1 MKQKVLKGLKIVTR
15 WLACAKSALVLGVIV
30 ALITWGM
37 PLATPKFVAKV
48 NRLLSAFD
56 GDTDVV
62 SLMFSSVIS
71 FVVIFIS
78 ALLVYIQVYINRFP
92 SELVL
97 NQIKPRYANFGT
109 AIALYLF
116 FCVVEMV
123 VKMGRFSDAVLS
135 VCGVG
140 IFIWLFYFA
149 YSLHYKT
156 SLTECT
162 RTYVKDILNTER
174 LLEDSNAL
182 KAKLRILEKTYNE
195 CIARNELYVCQIICE
210 ESNKV
215 FLESMKESQ
224 TSIINGDS
232 KSKQISEAM
241 DNTFEHSISLA
252 RDTEMTADR
261 KTQTTAVRNVVSQL
275 TMCIKLG
282 MMDQY
287 KKYTNMLMDELY
299 FLCKSENGELQDRY
313 YHALMEIVRIS
324 VESKNSQEYLKCT
337 LTSMKSNAK
346 YFGYLSNYDMSDGY
360 LFLLGY
366 CIEKDMG
373 EEYIKDF
380 VNFLK
385 SATVVMP
392 DFEKGNRSI
401 EIVRNTIFMVLR
413 RNRKAEVAIIID
425 SMDSIKR
432 FAVKNEK
439 WTIFSIQIFAEFEN
453 ENFKDCFEISFEKHV
468 NLLTSIKESYSD
480 KFLSTL
486 LYPDFKRFLNES
498 ENRIERVRILKD
510 SFIQLMREA
519 YRLDMARMSYRLFGK
534 LQDCITDE
542 NITEAT
548 RESLM
553 EIYFIVI
560 EQSLKST
567 HEELNILIFSWMQ
580 EAIEALDQKKLLS
593 ENLGE
598 EIINIIIDKITQTG
612 MNEDVREYLLEMISG
627 WSIQF
632 EEGNPQNFVLINKQ
646 IRVLLINGL
655 HSVGLFSLETLNI
668 ALLKNISNDLG
679 WMLINALQQDYP
691 EVQLLLDSVIDLYR
705 KSVIFGVAFNIRI
718 YLLTLFTT
726 VGAFCQTDS
735 KYNPTGDAVIS
746 FLKEIPH
753 DMIDLAIDVRKNDYD
768 GWDNDEFGNIK
779 NGVAILKGKLAT

>member
-1 MKQKVLKGLKIVTR
+1 M
-15 WLACAKSALVLGVIV
+15 
-30 ALITWGM
+30 
-37 PLATPKFVAKV
+37 
-48 NRLLSAFD
+48 
-56 GDTDVV
+56 
-62 SLMFSSVIS
+62 
-71 FVVIFIS
+71 
-78 ALLVYIQVYINRFP
+78 
-92 SELVL
+92 
-97 NQIKPRYANFGT
+97 
-109 AIALYLF
+109 
-116 FCVVEMV
+116 
-123 VKMGRFSDAVLS
+123 
-135 VCGVG
+135 
-140 IFIWLFYFA
+140 
-149 YSLHYKT
+149 
-156 SLTECT
+156 
-162 RTYVKDILNTER
+162 
-174 LLEDSNAL
+174 
-182 KAKLRILEKTYNE
+182 
-195 CIARNELYVCQIICE
+195 
-210 ESNKV
+210 
-215 FLESMKESQ
+215 
-224 TSIINGDS
+224 
-232 KSKQISEAM
+232 
-241 DNTFEHSISLA
+241 
-252 RDTEMTADR
+252 
-261 KTQTTAVRNVVSQL
+261 
-275 TMCIKLG
+275 
-282 MMDQY
+282 
-287 KKYTNMLMDELY
+287 Y

-401 EIVRNTIFMVLR
+401 EIVRNTIFTVLR
-413 RNRKAEVAIIID
+413 RNRKAEIYIVID
-425 SMDSIKR
+425 SLDLIRQFAIKS
-432 FAVKNEK
+432 EK
-439 WTIFSIQIFAEFEN
+439 WTILAIQIFVEFEN
-453 ENFKDCFEISFEKHV
+453 ENFKDYFEISFEKHV
-468 NLLTSIKESYSD
+468 NLLTSIQESYSD
-480 KFLSTL
+480 KFLRTL
-486 LYPDFKRFLNES
+486 PHPNFKRFLGES
-498 ENRIERVRILKD
+498 ENRIERVQILKD

-519 YRLDMARMSYRLFGK
+519 YRLDMARMSYQLFYE

-560 EQSLKST
+560 EQSLMST
-567 HEELNILIFSWMQ
+567 HEDLNILMLSWMQ
-580 EAIEALDQKKLLS
+580 EAIEILDRKKLMS

-612 MNEDVREYLLEMISG
+612 MNEDVREYLLGMISG
-627 WSIQF
+627 WSIRF
-632 EEGNPQNFVLINKQ
+632 EKGNPQNFVLINKQ

>member
-1 MKQKVLKGLKIVTR
+1 M
-15 WLACAKSALVLGVIV
+15 
-30 ALITWGM
+30 
-37 PLATPKFVAKV
+37 
-48 NRLLSAFD
+48 
-56 GDTDVV
+56 
-62 SLMFSSVIS
+62 
-71 FVVIFIS
+71 
-78 ALLVYIQVYINRFP
+78 
-92 SELVL
+92 
-97 NQIKPRYANFGT
+97 
-109 AIALYLF
+109 
-116 FCVVEMV
+116 
-123 VKMGRFSDAVLS
+123 
-135 VCGVG
+135 
-140 IFIWLFYFA
+140 
-149 YSLHYKT
+149 
-156 SLTECT
+156 TECT
-162 RTYVKDILNTER
+162 RTYVKDILNTES
-174 LLEDSNAL
+174 LLEDSKAL
-182 KAKLRILEKTYNE
+182 KAKLKILEKTYNE
-195 CIARNELYVCQIICE
+195 CVARNELYVCQIICE

-252 RDTEMTADR
+252 RDTEMTTDR
-261 KTQTTAVRNVVSQL
+261 KTQTTAVRNVMSQL

-282 MMDQY
+282 MINQY
-287 KKYTNMLMDELY
+287 KKYTNTLMNELC
-299 FLCKSENGELQDRY
+299 FLCKNGNGELQDRY
-313 YHALMEIVRIS
+313 YHALVEIVRTSI
-324 VESKNSQEYLKCT
+324 ESKTSQEYLKCT

-346 YFGYLSNYDMSDGY
+346 YFGCLSNYDMSDGY
-360 LFLLGY
+360 LFLLGC
-366 CIEKDMG
+366 CIEKDLG

-401 EIVRNTIFMVLR
+401 EIVRNTIFTVLR
-413 RNRKAEVAIIID
+413 KNRKADIYIVID
-425 SMDSIKR
+425 SLDLIRQFAIKS
-432 FAVKNEK
+432 EK
-439 WTIFSIQIFAEFEN
+439 WTILAIQIFVEFEN
-453 ENFKDCFEISFEKHV
+453 ERFKDYFEISFKKYV
-468 NLLTSIKESYSD
+468 NLLTSIQESYSD
-480 KFLSTL
+480 KFLGTL
-486 LYPDFKRFLNES
+486 PHPNFKRFLNES
-498 ENRIERVRILKD
+498 ENRIERVQILKD

-519 YRLDMARMSYRLFGK
+519 YRLDMARMSYQLFYE

-567 HEELNILIFSWMQ
+567 HEELNILILSRMQ
-580 EAIEALDQKKLLS
+580 EAIEALDQKKLMS
-593 ENLGE
+593 EKIGG

-612 MNEDVREYLLEMISG
+612 MNEDVREYLLVMISA

-632 EEGNPQNFVLINKQ
+632 KQGNPQNFVLKNK
-646 IRVLLINGL
+646 RLRTLLLSGL

-668 ALLKNISNDLG
+668 ALLKNVSNNLG

-691 EVQLLLDSVIDLYR
+691 EAELLLGSAIDLYR
-705 KSVIFGVAFNIRI
+705 KSVIFGVAFNVRI
-718 YLLTLFTT
+718 YMLTLFTT

-735 KYNPTGDAVIS
+735 KYNPTGDAVLS

>member
-1 MKQKVLKGLKIVTR
+1 
-15 WLACAKSALVLGVIV
+15 
-30 ALITWGM
+30 
-37 PLATPKFVAKV
+37 
-48 NRLLSAFD
+48 
-56 GDTDVV
+56 
-62 SLMFSSVIS
+62 
-71 FVVIFIS
+71 
-78 ALLVYIQVYINRFP
+78 
-92 SELVL
+92 
-97 NQIKPRYANFGT
+97 
-109 AIALYLF
+109 
-116 FCVVEMV
+116 
-123 VKMGRFSDAVLS
+123 
-135 VCGVG
+135 
-140 IFIWLFYFA
+140 
-149 YSLHYKT
+149 
-156 SLTECT
+156 
-162 RTYVKDILNTER
+162 
-174 LLEDSNAL
+174 
-182 KAKLRILEKTYNE
+182 
-195 CIARNELYVCQIICE
+195 
-210 ESNKV
+210 
-215 FLESMKESQ
+215 
-224 TSIINGDS
+224 
-232 KSKQISEAM
+232 
-241 DNTFEHSISLA
+241 
-252 RDTEMTADR
+252 
-261 KTQTTAVRNVVSQL
+261 
-275 TMCIKLG
+275 
-282 MMDQY
+282 
-287 KKYTNMLMDELY
+287 
-299 FLCKSENGELQDRY
+299 
-313 YHALMEIVRIS
+313 
-324 VESKNSQEYLKCT
+324 
-337 LTSMKSNAK
+337 
-346 YFGYLSNYDMSDGY
+346 
-360 LFLLGY
+360 
-366 CIEKDMG
+366 MG

-468 NLLTSIKESYSD
+468 NLLTSIQESYSD

-746 FLKEIPH
+746 F
-753 DMIDLAIDVRKNDYD
+753 
-768 GWDNDEFGNIK
+768 
-779 NGVAILKGKLAT
+779 

>member
-15 WLACAKSALVLGVIV
+15 WLACAKSALILGVIV

-48 NRLLSAFD
+48 NGLFSAFD
-56 GDTDVV
+56 GNTDVV

-71 FVVIFIS
+71 FVGIFIS

-92 SELVL
+92 AELVL
-97 NQIKPRYANFGT
+97 NQIKPQYTNFGT
-109 AIALYLF
+109 AITLYLF
-116 FCVVEMV
+116 YCVVEMV
-123 VKMGRFSDAVLS
+123 VKMGRFSDIVLS

-140 IFIWLFYFA
+140 IFVWLFYFA
-149 YSLHYKT
+149 YSLHHKT

-162 RTYVKDILNTER
+162 RTYVKDILNTES
-174 LLEDSNAL
+174 LLEDSKAL
-182 KAKLRILEKTYNE
+182 KAKLKILEKTYNE
-195 CIARNELYVCQIICE
+195 CVARNELYVCQIICE

-252 RDTEMTADR
+252 RDTEMTTDR
-261 KTQTTAVRNVVSQL
+261 KTQTTAVRNVMSQL

-282 MMDQY
+282 MINQY
-287 KKYTNMLMDELY
+287 KKYTNTLMNELC
-299 FLCKSENGELQDRY
+299 FLCKNGNGELQDRY
-313 YHALMEIVRIS
+313 YHALVEIVRTSI
-324 VESKNSQEYLKCT
+324 ESKTSQEYLKCT

-346 YFGYLSNYDMSDGY
+346 YFGCLSNYDMSDGY
-360 LFLLGY
+360 LFLLGC
-366 CIEKDMG
+366 CIEKDLG

-401 EIVRNTIFMVLR
+401 EIVRNTIFTVLR
-413 RNRKAEVAIIID
+413 KNRKADIYIVID
-425 SMDSIKR
+425 SLDLIRQFAIKS
-432 FAVKNEK
+432 EK
-439 WTIFSIQIFAEFEN
+439 WTILAIQIFVEFEN
-453 ENFKDCFEISFEKHV
+453 ERFKDYFEISFKKYV
-468 NLLTSIKESYSD
+468 NLLTSIQESYSD
-480 KFLSTL
+480 KFLGTL
-486 LYPDFKRFLNES
+486 PHPNFKRFLNES
-498 ENRIERVRILKD
+498 ENRIERVQILKD

-519 YRLDMARMSYRLFGK
+519 YRLDMARMSYQLFYE

-567 HEELNILIFSWMQ
+567 HEELNILILSRMQ
-580 EAIEALDQKKLLS
+580 EAIEALDQKKLMS
-593 ENLGE
+593 EKIGG

-612 MNEDVREYLLEMISG
+612 MNEDVREYLLVMISA

-632 EEGNPQNFVLINKQ
+632 KQGNPQNFVLKNK
-646 IRVLLINGL
+646 RLRTLLLSGL

-668 ALLKNISNDLG
+668 ALLKNVSNNLG

-691 EVQLLLDSVIDLYR
+691 EAELLLGSAIDLYR
-705 KSVIFGVAFNIRI
+705 KSVIFGVAFNVRI
-718 YLLTLFTT
+718 YMLTLFTT

-735 KYNPTGDAVIS
+735 KYNPTGDAVLS

>member
-1 MKQKVLKGLKIVTR
+1 M
-15 WLACAKSALVLGVIV
+15 
-30 ALITWGM
+30 
-37 PLATPKFVAKV
+37 
-48 NRLLSAFD
+48 
-56 GDTDVV
+56 
-62 SLMFSSVIS
+62 
-71 FVVIFIS
+71 
-78 ALLVYIQVYINRFP
+78 
-92 SELVL
+92 
-97 NQIKPRYANFGT
+97 
-109 AIALYLF
+109 
-116 FCVVEMV
+116 
-123 VKMGRFSDAVLS
+123 
-135 VCGVG
+135 G

-162 RTYVKDILNTER
+162 RTYVKDILNTKG
-174 LLEDSNAL
+174 LLEDSKAL
-182 KAKLRILEKTYNE
+182 KAKLKILEKTYNE
-195 CIARNELYVCQIICE
+195 CVARNELYVCQIICE

-215 FLESMKESQ
+215 FLESMKGSQ

-282 MMDQY
+282 MINQY
-287 KKYTNMLMDELY
+287 EKYTNTLMNELCI
-299 FLCKSENGELQDRY
+299 LCKNGNRELQDRY
-313 YHALMEIVRIS
+313 YHALVEIVRTSI
-324 VESKNSQEYLKCT
+324 ESKTSQEYLKCT

-346 YFGYLSNYDMSDGY
+346 YFGCLSNYDMSDGY
-360 LFLLGY
+360 LFLLGC
-366 CIEKDMG
+366 CIEKDLG

-401 EIVRNTIFMVLR
+401 EIVRNTIFTVLR
-413 RNRKAEVAIIID
+413 RNRKAEIYIVID
-425 SMDSIKR
+425 SLDLIRQFAIKS
-432 FAVKNEK
+432 EK
-439 WTIFSIQIFAEFEN
+439 WTILAIQIFVEFKN
-453 ENFKDCFEISFEKHV
+453 ERFKDYFEISFKKYV
-468 NLLTSIKESYSD
+468 NLLTAIQESYSD
-480 KFLSTL
+480 KFLGTL
-486 LYPDFKRFLNES
+486 PHPNFKRFLNES
-498 ENRIERVRILKD
+498 ENRIERVQILKD

-519 YRLDMARMSYRLFGK
+519 YRLDMARMSYQLFYE

-560 EQSLKST
+560 EQSLMST
-567 HEELNILIFSWMQ
+567 HEELNILILSWMQ
-580 EAIEALDQKKLLS
+580 EAIEALDQKKLMS
-593 ENLGE
+593 EKIGG

-612 MNEDVREYLLEMISG
+612 MNEDVREYLLVMISG
-627 WSIQF
+627 WSIRF
-632 EEGNPQNFVLINKQ
+632 EKGNPQNFVLINKQ

-691 EVQLLLDSVIDLYR
+691 EVQLLFDSVIDLYR
-705 KSVIFGVAFNIRI
+705 KSVIFGVAFNVRI

-726 VGAFCQTDS
+726 IGAFCQTDS
-735 KYNPTGDAVIS
+735 KYNSTGDVVIS

-768 GWDNDEFGNIK
+768 GWNNDEFGNIK

>member
-1 MKQKVLKGLKIVTR
+1 MKG
-15 WLACAKSALVLGVIV
+15 
-30 ALITWGM
+30 
-37 PLATPKFVAKV
+37 
-48 NRLLSAFD
+48 
-56 GDTDVV
+56 
-62 SLMFSSVIS
+62 
-71 FVVIFIS
+71 
-78 ALLVYIQVYINRFP
+78 
-92 SELVL
+92 
-97 NQIKPRYANFGT
+97 
-109 AIALYLF
+109 
-116 FCVVEMV
+116 
-123 VKMGRFSDAVLS
+123 
-135 VCGVG
+135 
-140 IFIWLFYFA
+140 
-149 YSLHYKT
+149 
-156 SLTECT
+156 
-162 RTYVKDILNTER
+162 
-174 LLEDSNAL
+174 
-182 KAKLRILEKTYNE
+182 
-195 CIARNELYVCQIICE
+195 
-210 ESNKV
+210 
-215 FLESMKESQ
+215 SQ

-282 MMDQY
+282 MINQY
-287 KKYTNMLMDELY
+287 EKYTNTLMNELCI
-299 FLCKSENGELQDRY
+299 LCKNGNRELQDRY
-313 YHALMEIVRIS
+313 YHALVEIVRTSI
-324 VESKNSQEYLKCT
+324 ESKTSQEYLKCT

-346 YFGYLSNYDMSDGY
+346 YFGCLSNYDMSDGY
-360 LFLLGY
+360 LFLLGC
-366 CIEKDMG
+366 CIEKDLG

-401 EIVRNTIFMVLR
+401 EIVRNTIFTVLR
-413 RNRKAEVAIIID
+413 RNRKAEIYIVID
-425 SMDSIKR
+425 SLDLIRQFAIKS
-432 FAVKNEK
+432 EK
-439 WTIFSIQIFAEFEN
+439 WTILAIQIFVEFKN
-453 ENFKDCFEISFEKHV
+453 ERFKDYFEISFKKYV
-468 NLLTSIKESYSD
+468 NLLTAIQESYSD
-480 KFLSTL
+480 KFLGTL
-486 LYPDFKRFLNES
+486 PHPNFKRFLNES
-498 ENRIERVRILKD
+498 ENRIERVQILKD

-519 YRLDMARMSYRLFGK
+519 YRLDMARMSYQLFYE

-560 EQSLKST
+560 EQSLMST
-567 HEELNILIFSWMQ
+567 HEELNILILSWMQ
-580 EAIEALDQKKLLS
+580 EAIEALDQKKLMS
-593 ENLGE
+593 EKIGG

-612 MNEDVREYLLEMISG
+612 MNEDVREYLLVMISG
-627 WSIQF
+627 WSIRF
-632 EEGNPQNFVLINKQ
+632 EKGNPQNFVLINKQ

-691 EVQLLLDSVIDLYR
+691 EVQLLFDSVIDLYR
-705 KSVIFGVAFNIRI
+705 KSVIFGVAFNVRI

-726 VGAFCQTDS
+726 IGAFCQTDS
-735 KYNPTGDAVIS
+735 KYNSTGDVVIS

-768 GWDNDEFGNIK
+768 GWNNDEFGNIK

>member
-56 GDTDVV
+56 GNTDVV

-71 FVVIFIS
+71 FVGIFIS

-162 RTYVKDILNTER
+162 RTYVKDILNTKG
-174 LLEDSNAL
+174 LLEDSKAL
-182 KAKLRILEKTYNE
+182 KAKLKILEKTYNE
-195 CIARNELYVCQIICE
+195 CVARNELYVCQIICE

-252 RDTEMTADR
+252 RDTEMTTDR

-282 MMDQY
+282 MINQY
-287 KKYTNMLMDELY
+287 TKYTNTLMNELC
-299 FLCKSENGELQDRY
+299 FLCKNGNRELQDRY
-313 YHALMEIVRIS
+313 YHALVEIVRTSI
-324 VESKNSQEYLKCT
+324 ESKTSQEYLKCT

-346 YFGYLSNYDMSDGY
+346 YFGCLSNYDISDGY
-360 LFLLGY
+360 LFILGC
-366 CIEKDMG
+366 CIEKDLG

-401 EIVRNTIFMVLR
+401 EIVRNTIFTVLR
-413 RNRKAEVAIIID
+413 RNRKAEIYIVID
-425 SMDSIKR
+425 SLDLIRQFAIKS
-432 FAVKNEK
+432 EK
-439 WTIFSIQIFAEFEN
+439 WTIFAIQIFAEFEN
-453 ENFKDCFEISFEKHV
+453 ENFKDYFEISFEKHV
-468 NLLTSIKESYSD
+468 NLLTSIQESYSD

-498 ENRIERVRILKD
+498 ENRIERVQILKD

-567 HEELNILIFSWMQ
+567 HEELNILMLSWIQ
-580 EAIEALDQKKLLS
+580 EAIEALDQKKLMS
-593 ENLGE
+593 ENLGK

-612 MNEDVREYLLEMISG
+612 MNEDVREYLLGMISG

-632 EEGNPQNFVLINKQ
+632 EKGNPQNFVLINKQ
-646 IRVLLINGL
+646 IRVLLTNGL

-768 GWDNDEFGNIK
+768 GWNNDEFGNIK

>member
-1 MKQKVLKGLKIVTR
+1 M
-15 WLACAKSALVLGVIV
+15 
-30 ALITWGM
+30 
-37 PLATPKFVAKV
+37 
-48 NRLLSAFD
+48 
-56 GDTDVV
+56 
-62 SLMFSSVIS
+62 
-71 FVVIFIS
+71 
-78 ALLVYIQVYINRFP
+78 
-92 SELVL
+92 
-97 NQIKPRYANFGT
+97 
-109 AIALYLF
+109 
-116 FCVVEMV
+116 
-123 VKMGRFSDAVLS
+123 
-135 VCGVG
+135 
-140 IFIWLFYFA
+140 
-149 YSLHYKT
+149 
-156 SLTECT
+156 TECT
-162 RTYVKDILNTER
+162 RTYVKDILNTKG
-174 LLEDSNAL
+174 LLEDSKAL
-182 KAKLRILEKTYNE
+182 KAKLKILEKTYNE
-195 CIARNELYVCQIICE
+195 CVARNELYVCQIICE

-215 FLESMKESQ
+215 FLESMKGSQ

-282 MMDQY
+282 MINQY
-287 KKYTNMLMDELY
+287 EKYTNTLMNELCI
-299 FLCKSENGELQDRY
+299 LCKNGNRELQDRY
-313 YHALMEIVRIS
+313 YHALVEIVRTSI
-324 VESKNSQEYLKCT
+324 ESKTSQEYLKCT

-346 YFGYLSNYDMSDGY
+346 YFGCLSNYDMSDGY
-360 LFLLGY
+360 LFLLGC
-366 CIEKDMG
+366 CIEKDLG

-401 EIVRNTIFMVLR
+401 EIVRNTIFTVLR
-413 RNRKAEVAIIID
+413 RNRKAEIYIVID
-425 SMDSIKR
+425 SLDLIRQFAIKS
-432 FAVKNEK
+432 EK
-439 WTIFSIQIFAEFEN
+439 WTILAIQIFVEFKN
-453 ENFKDCFEISFEKHV
+453 ERFKDYFEISFKKYV
-468 NLLTSIKESYSD
+468 NLLTAIQESYSD
-480 KFLSTL
+480 KFLGTL
-486 LYPDFKRFLNES
+486 PHPNFKRFLNES
-498 ENRIERVRILKD
+498 ENRIERVQILKD

-519 YRLDMARMSYRLFGK
+519 YRLDMARMSYQLFYE

-560 EQSLKST
+560 EQSLMST
-567 HEELNILIFSWMQ
+567 HEELNILILSWMQ
-580 EAIEALDQKKLLS
+580 EAIEALDQKKLMS
-593 ENLGE
+593 EKIGG

-612 MNEDVREYLLEMISG
+612 MNEDVREYLLVMISG
-627 WSIQF
+627 WSIRF
-632 EEGNPQNFVLINKQ
+632 EKGNPQNFVLINKQ

-691 EVQLLLDSVIDLYR
+691 EVQLLFDSVIDLYR
-705 KSVIFGVAFNIRI
+705 KSVIFGVAFNVRI

-726 VGAFCQTDS
+726 IGAFCQTDS
-735 KYNPTGDAVIS
+735 KYNSTGDVVIS

-768 GWDNDEFGNIK
+768 GWNNDEFGNIK

>member
-15 WLACAKSALVLGVIV
+15 WLACAKSALILGVIV

-48 NRLLSAFD
+48 NGLFSAFD
-56 GDTDVV
+56 ENTDVV

-71 FVVIFIS
+71 FVGIFIS

-162 RTYVKDILNTER
+162 RTYVKDILNTKG
-174 LLEDSNAL
+174 LLEDSKAL
-182 KAKLRILEKTYNE
+182 KAKLKILEKTYNE
-195 CIARNELYVCQIICE
+195 CVARNELYVCQIICE

-215 FLESMKESQ
+215 FLESMKGSQ

-282 MMDQY
+282 MINQY
-287 KKYTNMLMDELY
+287 EKYTNTLMNELCI
-299 FLCKSENGELQDRY
+299 LCKNGNRELQDRY
-313 YHALMEIVRIS
+313 YHALVEIVRTSI
-324 VESKNSQEYLKCT
+324 ESKTSQEYLKCT

-346 YFGYLSNYDMSDGY
+346 YFGCLSNYDMSDGY
-360 LFLLGY
+360 LFLLGC
-366 CIEKDMG
+366 CIEKDLG

-401 EIVRNTIFMVLR
+401 EIVRNTIFTVLR
-413 RNRKAEVAIIID
+413 RNRKAEIYIVID
-425 SMDSIKR
+425 SLDLIRQFAIKS
-432 FAVKNEK
+432 EK
-439 WTIFSIQIFAEFEN
+439 WTILAIQIFVEFKN
-453 ENFKDCFEISFEKHV
+453 ERFKDYFEISFKKYV
-468 NLLTSIKESYSD
+468 NLLTAIQESYSD
-480 KFLSTL
+480 KFLGTL
-486 LYPDFKRFLNES
+486 PHPNFKRFLNES
-498 ENRIERVRILKD
+498 ENRIERVQILKD

-519 YRLDMARMSYRLFGK
+519 YRLDMARMSYQLFYE

-560 EQSLKST
+560 EQSLMST
-567 HEELNILIFSWMQ
+567 HEELNILILSWMQ
-580 EAIEALDQKKLLS
+580 EAIEALDQKKLMS
-593 ENLGE
+593 EKSE
-598 EIINIIIDKITQTG
+598 E
-612 MNEDVREYLLEMISG
+612 
-627 WSIQF
+627 
-632 EEGNPQNFVLINKQ
+632 
-646 IRVLLINGL
+646 
-655 HSVGLFSLETLNI
+655 
-668 ALLKNISNDLG
+668 
-679 WMLINALQQDYP
+679 
-691 EVQLLLDSVIDLYR
+691 
-705 KSVIFGVAFNIRI
+705 
-718 YLLTLFTT
+718 
-726 VGAFCQTDS
+726 
-735 KYNPTGDAVIS
+735 
-746 FLKEIPH
+746 
-753 DMIDLAIDVRKNDYD
+753 
-768 GWDNDEFGNIK
+768 
-779 NGVAILKGKLAT
+779 KL

>member
-1 MKQKVLKGLKIVTR
+1 
-15 WLACAKSALVLGVIV
+15 
-30 ALITWGM
+30 
-37 PLATPKFVAKV
+37 
-48 NRLLSAFD
+48 
-56 GDTDVV
+56 
-62 SLMFSSVIS
+62 
-71 FVVIFIS
+71 
-78 ALLVYIQVYINRFP
+78 
-92 SELVL
+92 
-97 NQIKPRYANFGT
+97 
-109 AIALYLF
+109 
-116 FCVVEMV
+116 
-123 VKMGRFSDAVLS
+123 
-135 VCGVG
+135 
-140 IFIWLFYFA
+140 
-149 YSLHYKT
+149 
-156 SLTECT
+156 
-162 RTYVKDILNTER
+162 
-174 LLEDSNAL
+174 
-182 KAKLRILEKTYNE
+182 
-195 CIARNELYVCQIICE
+195 
-210 ESNKV
+210 
-215 FLESMKESQ
+215 
-224 TSIINGDS
+224 
-232 KSKQISEAM
+232 
-241 DNTFEHSISLA
+241 
-252 RDTEMTADR
+252 
-261 KTQTTAVRNVVSQL
+261 
-275 TMCIKLG
+275 
-282 MMDQY
+282 
-287 KKYTNMLMDELY
+287 
-299 FLCKSENGELQDRY
+299 
-313 YHALMEIVRIS
+313 
-324 VESKNSQEYLKCT
+324 
-337 LTSMKSNAK
+337 
-346 YFGYLSNYDMSDGY
+346 
-360 LFLLGY
+360 
-366 CIEKDMG
+366 
-373 EEYIKDF
+373 
-380 VNFLK
+380 
-385 SATVVMP
+385 
-392 DFEKGNRSI
+392 
-401 EIVRNTIFMVLR
+401 MVLR

-468 NLLTSIKESYSD
+468 NLLTSIQESYSD

-498 ENRIERVRILKD
+498 ENRIERVRILKV

-746 FLKEIPH
+746 FLKKIPH